1 MTALRPADLV
11 LRGGA
16 VHTVDPARPRA
27 QAVAVRG
34 GRIVAVGTDA
44 DVGEH
49 MGPRTRVVELRGR
62 TLLPG
67 FQDAHVHAVTAGLD
81 RLRCDLRGGADDA
94 ETYLARVGEYAAAHP
109 ERRWIVGGGWAMGA
123 FPGGTPDRGLLDAV
137 VPDRPVCLDNR
148 DGHGVWVN
156 SRALELAGIDRH
168 TPDPVDGRIERD
180 ADGQPQGTLHEGATA
195 LIERHIPQPT
205 AEEWLASARLGQAEL
220 HRLGIT
226 AWQETSGYETDLGAY
241 RTLAER
247 GELTARV
254 VVAQR
259 WQRDAGLEQL
269 DAFAARRD
277 RSRIGRLR
285 ADRLKILL
293 DGVLE
298 NFTGAMLE
306 PYLDANGSPTTN
318 RGLLFLEPVLLREVV
333 RRADGLGFHVHV
345 HAIGDRAV
353 REALDAFE
361 AASASNPARDRR
373 HTIAH
378 IQVIHPAD
386 LARFAA
392 LGVVANGQP
401 YWAVS
406 ERQMDVL
413 TIPFLGPERT
423 GWQYPFGSLLRAGAR
438 LAFGSDW
445 AVSTPNP
452 LEEIEV
458 AVRRVSPDDRHAA
471 AFLPHE
477 RITLRAAVEAFTLGA
492 AYVNGLDE
500 ETGTITA
507 GKLADL
513 AVLDRDLFAPGTLP
527 DDARVLLTLV
537 EGAPVFEDPAL
548 EG

>member
-81 RLRCDLRGGADDA
+81 RLRCDLRGADDA
-94 ETYLARVGEYAAAHP
+94 DAYLARIVEYAAAQP
-109 ERRWIVGGGWAMGA
+109 ERPWIVGGGWAMGA

-156 SRALELAGIDRH
+156 GRARGLAGIARP
-168 TPDPVDGRIERD
+168 TPAPVDGRIERD

-195 LIERHIPQPT
+195 LVERHIPQPT
-205 AEEWLASARLGQAEL
+205 EEEWLASARPGQAEL

-259 WQRDAGLEQL
+259 WKRHAGPEQL

-277 RSRIGRLR
+277 QSHVGRLR

-306 PYLDANGSPTTN
+306 PYLDVHGSPTTN
-318 RGLLFLEPVLLREVV
+318 RGLLFLEPVLLREAV
-333 RRADGLGFHVHV
+333 RLADGLGFHVHV

-361 AASASNPARDRR
+361 AAGASNPARDRR

-423 GWQYPFGSLLRAGAR
+423 G
-438 LAFGSDW
+438 
-445 AVSTPNP
+445 
-452 LEEIEV
+452 
-458 AVRRVSPDDRHAA
+458 
-471 AFLPHE
+471 
-477 RITLRAAVEAFTLGA
+477 
-492 AYVNGLDE
+492 
-500 ETGTITA
+500 
-507 GKLADL
+507 
-513 AVLDRDLFAPGTLP
+513 
-527 DDARVLLTLV
+527 
-537 EGAPVFEDPAL
+537 
-548 EG
+548 

>member
-81 RLRCDLRGGADDA
+81 RLRCDLRGADDA
-94 ETYLARVGEYAAAHP
+94 DAYLARIVEYAAAQP
-109 ERRWIVGGGWAMGA
+109 ERPWIVGGGWAMGA

-205 AEEWLASARLGQAEL
+205 AEE
-220 HRLGIT
+220 
-226 AWQETSGYETDLGAY
+226 
-241 RTLAER
+241 R
-247 GELTARV
+247 GELPARV
-254 VVAQR
+254 VVARR

-318 RGLLFLEPVLLREVV
+318 PGLLFLEPVLLREVV

-413 TIPFLGPERT
+413 TITFLGPERT
-423 GWQYPFGSLLRAGAR
+423 GWQYPFGTLLHVGAR

-458 AVRRVSPDDRHAA
+458 AVPRLSPDHPSPTP
-471 AFLPHE
+471 FLPHE
-477 RITLRAAVEAFTLGA
+477 RITLEA
-492 AYVNGLDE
+492 
-500 ETGTITA
+500 
-507 GKLADL
+507 
-513 AVLDRDLFAPGTLP
+513 
-527 DDARVLLTLV
+527 
-537 EGAPVFEDPAL
+537 
-548 EG
+548 

>member
-67 FQDAHVHAVTAGLD
+67 FQDVHVHAVTAGLD
-81 RLRCDLRGGADDA
+81 RLRCDLRGADDA
-94 ETYLARVGEYAAAHP
+94 DAYLARIVEYAAAQP
-109 ERRWIVGGGWAMGA
+109 ERPWIVGGGWAMGA

-205 AEEWLASARLGQAEL
+205 EEEWLASARLGQAEL

-277 RSRIGRLR
+277 QCRIGRLR

-306 PYLDANGSPTTN
+306 PYL
-318 RGLLFLEPVLLREVV
+318 
-333 RRADGLGFHVHV
+333 
-345 HAIGDRAV
+345 
-353 REALDAFE
+353 
-361 AASASNPARDRR
+361 
-373 HTIAH
+373 
-378 IQVIHPAD
+378 
-386 LARFAA
+386 
-392 LGVVANGQP
+392 VANGQP
-401 YWAVS
+401 YGAVH

-458 AVRRVSPDDRHAA
+458 AVRRVSPDHPAA
-471 AFLPHE
+471 
-477 RITLRAAVEAFTLGA
+477 
-492 AYVNGLDE
+492 
-500 ETGTITA
+500 
-507 GKLADL
+507 
-513 AVLDRDLFAPGTLP
+513 
-527 DDARVLLTLV
+527 
-537 EGAPVFEDPAL
+537 
-548 EG
+548 

>member
-27 QAVAVRG
+27 QAVAVRR

-44 DVGEH
+44 HVGEH
-49 MGPRTRVVELRGR
+49 LGPRTRVVELRGR

-94 ETYLARVGEYAAAHP
+94 GAYLARVGEYAAAHP

-180 ADGQPQGTLHEGATA
+180 ADG
-195 LIERHIPQPT
+195 
-205 AEEWLASARLGQAEL
+205 
-220 HRLGIT
+220 
-226 AWQETSGYETDLGAY
+226 
-241 RTLAER
+241 
-247 GELTARV
+247 
-254 VVAQR
+254 
-259 WQRDAGLEQL
+259 
-269 DAFAARRD
+269 
-277 RSRIGRLR
+277 
-285 ADRLKILL
+285 
-293 DGVLE
+293 
-298 NFTGAMLE
+298 
-306 PYLDANGSPTTN
+306 SPTTT
-318 RGLLFLEPVLLREVV
+318 RGLLFLEPVLLREAV

-361 AASASNPARDRR
+361 AAGASNPARDRR

-401 YWAVS
+401 YWAVHD
-406 ERQMDVL
+406 RQMDEL

-423 GWQYPFGSLLRAGAR
+423 GWQYLFGSLLRTGAR

-458 AVRRVSPDDRHAA
+458 AVRRVSPADRHAA
-471 AFLPHE
+471 AFLPRE
-477 RITLRAAVEAFTLGA
+477 RITLEAAVEAFTLGA